1 MHLLLDAV
9 YQQPLGWQPKRQ
21 ALVKLFVD
29 GGGLKKE
36 AGWLCNASATGHF
49 DAIKTFQ
56 QRFWGVLYV

>member
-9 YQQPLGWQPKRQ
+9 CQQPLDKRQ

-36 AGWLCNASATGHF
+36 AGWLCNASSTGHF

-56 QRFWGVLYV
+56 QRFWVVLYIMQ